1 MEHYGF
7 LSIIPPVLAIII
19 AIRTKKVL
27 FALIAG
33 LFFGTLTLNHW
44 NVFSAFISI
53 IRDYV
58 FVQIAEP
65 SQTQSLHNLFIIG
78 AFVAIIS
85 ASGGSIAFAKK
96 ATKKINSRRKG
107 EIAMWLGGIFIWFSD
122 SANSLLVGPVFQ
134 SIGDKVK
141 VSREK
146 FAYILDAT
154 SSPICALIPIISWG
168 VYIMGLIDS
177 ELKALNITNMTSWE
191 IFTGSVPF
199 NFYSWLTLIMVGY
212 IAFTQFDYG
221 PMLRAQRRAESGKLL
236 NDGAVPLRNTKEPD
250 IPEGVEPKAITMIL
264 PLIALLTVMFT
275 IFIMNGFP
283 MQKLAG
289 STIRVG
295 IASGFIVGG
304 IICVLLS
311 LKYKTLT
318 LKKVEVIM
326 FDGMKD
332 MVYLMCVMIFAWA
345 MGSVCKNL
353 GTANYI
359 IDISKGFL
367 DPAFLPLIVFLI
379 GCAMSLATGSSWGP
393 YAILMPIVIPMS
405 FTMGA
410 PLLVTV
416 AAVISGGLF
425 GDHCSPLSDTTLLAS
440 MGAACDHMDH
450 FQTQF
455 PYALT
460 AAGVSAVLFLI
471 AGLNENS
478 IVIYPGIVVL
488 FAIIY
493 VFHKFSTK
501 KLDLDQEKAAKA
513 AKA

>member
-7 LSIIPPVLAIII
+7 LSIIPPLLAIII
-19 AIRTKKVL
+19 SIKTKKVL
-27 FALIAG
+27 FALISG
-33 LFFGTLTLNHW
+33 LFFGTLVLNHW
-44 NVFSAFISI
+44 NVGAAFISI
-53 IRDYV
+53 IKDYV
-58 FVQIAEP
+58 FAQIAEP
-65 SQTQSLHNLFIIG
+65 SQAQSLHNLLIIG
-78 AFVAIIS
+78 AFVGVITV
-85 ASGGSIAFAKK
+85 SGGSIAFAKK
-96 ATKKINSRRKG
+96 ATKKINTKRKS
-107 EIAMWLGGIFIWFSD
+107 EVAMWLGGIFIWFSD

-134 SIGDKVK
+134 GIGDKVK

-191 IFTGSVPF
+191 IFTGSVPY

-221 PMLRAQRRAESGKLL
+221 PMLKAQRRAESGKLL
-236 NDGAVPLRNTKEPD
+236 KDGAVPLRNTKEPD
-250 IPEGVEPKAITMIL
+250 LPEGVEPKAMTMTL
-264 PLIALLTVMFT
+264 PLVALLTVMFT
-275 IFIMNGFP
+275 IFFMNGFP
-283 MQKLAG
+283 MKKLEG
-289 STIRVG
+289 TTIRVG
-295 IASGFIVGG
+295 IASGFVVGG
-304 IICVLLS
+304 IICILLS
-311 LKYKTLT
+311 LKFKTMT
-318 LKKVEVIM
+318 LKKAETAI

-359 IDISKGFL
+359 IDLCKDFL
-367 DPAFLPLIVFLI
+367 NPAFLPLIVFLI

-405 FTMGA
+405 YTMGA

-450 FQTQF
+450 FETQF

-460 AAGVSAVLFLI
+460 VAGVCAVLFLI
-471 AGLNENS
+471 AGFNGNS
-478 IVIYPGIVVL
+478 IVIYPGIAAL
-488 FAIIY
+488 FIIIY
-493 VFHKFSTK
+493 VFHRISVKR
-501 KLDLDQEKAAKA
+501 LDAKTVKSA
-513 AKA
+513 EA

>member
-1 MEHYGF
+1 MDHYGF
-7 LSIIPPVLAIII
+7 LSIIPPILAIII
-19 AIRTKKVL
+19 AIKTKKVL
-27 FALIAG
+27 FALMAG

-44 NVFSAFISI
+44 NVFSAFIAI

-96 ATKKINSRRKG
+96 ATKKINTRRKS
-107 EIAMWLGGIFIWFSD
+107 ELAMWFGGIFIWFSD

-191 IFTGSVPF
+191 IFTKSAPF
-199 NFYSWLTLIMVGY
+199 QFYSWLTLLMVGY
-212 IAFTQFDYG
+212 VAFTQFDYG
-221 PMLRAQRRAESGKLL
+221 PMLKAQKRAESGKLL
-236 NDGAVPLRNTKEPD
+236 RDGATPLRNTKEPD
-250 IPEGVEPKAITMIL
+250 IPKDVEPKAITMIL
-264 PLIALLTVMFT
+264 PIIALLTVMFT
-275 IFIMNGFP
+275 IFIINGFP

-289 STIRVG
+289 TTIRVG

-318 LKKVEVIM
+318 FKKVEGIM

-332 MVYLMCVMIFAWA
+332 MVYLMCVMIFAWSL
-345 MGSVCKNL
+345 GSVCKSL
-353 GTANYI
+353 GTAYYI
-359 IDISKGFL
+359 IDITNDFL
-367 DPAFLPLIVFLI
+367 NPAFLPVIVFLV
-379 GCAMSLATGSSWGP
+379 GAAMSLATGSSWGP

-405 FTMGA
+405 VTMGA
-410 PLLVTV
+410 PLFVTV
-416 AAVISGGLF
+416 ASVISGGLF

-440 MGAACDHMDH
+440 MGAACDHIDH
-450 FQTQF
+450 FETQF

-460 AAGVSAVLFLI
+460 VAGVSSILFLI
-471 AGLNENS
+471 AGIKES
-478 IVIYPGIVVL
+478 AVIIFPGIIAL
-488 FAIIY
+488 FAIVY
-493 VFHKFSTK
+493 LFHKISIK
-501 KLDLDQEKAAKA
+501 KYDKGIEQEATHE
-513 AKA
+513 